1 MTEQDVL
8 EAYQPILIGLIH
20 KYCPYTPFDDEL
32 STAQLELLLALR
44 CYCSAYHGTFWT
56 DFACQKVCTQLKELQ
71 KQQNSLQ
78 RYQRISLDAPI
89 SDESCTTFGQLF
101 LTESPKV
108 TRIELQEML
117 SHAPQTA
124 QQVAW
129 RVIDKCSPAEILNDL
144 QISPSEYQ
152 RRLCMLQKAWE
163 AYNQE
168 S

>member
-8 EAYQPILIGLIH
+8 EAYQPALISLIH
-20 KYCPYTPFDDEL
+20 KYSPYTPFDDAL

-44 CYCSAYHGTFWT
+44 RYHSAYHGTFWT
-56 DFACQKVCTQLKELQ
+56 DFACQKVCAQLKELQ

-78 RYQRISLDAPI
+78 RHQRLSLDAPVNN
-89 SDESCTTFGQLF
+89 ESCTTFGQLF

-117 SHAPQTA
+117 SYAPPKA

-129 RVIDKCSPAEILNDL
+129 RVIDKYSPTEILNDL
-144 QISPSEYQ
+144 QISQSEYQ
-152 RRLCMLQKAWE
+152 QHLCMLQKAWE